1 MRFSL
6 SVTKLVCVLA
16 LSVLAGCGGNFRT
29 YYDKPV
35 PASQSAN
42 WRLSSVQVTAPRT
55 LVVSEAETFLPNADI
70 VWREDTRGDRYTQ
83 VEKIMRDAI
92 TKGASGLHGSRPVI
106 IRATMTRFHA
116 MTFLAE
122 TKAPGGT
129 HDVEFNLSIS
139 DARSGEVL
147 YGPTHIEAS
156 LPAMTGD
163 QMVRARL
170 AGQSQ
175 KSQITAHVAATI
187 RGLLGLGPDARA
199 TFSSIGG

>member
-6 SVTKLVCVLA
+6 SVTKLICVLA
-16 LSVLAGCGGNFRT
+16 LSVLAGCGGSFRT
-29 YYDKPV
+29 YYDSPV

-55 LVVSEAETFLPNADI
+55 LVVSEADTFIPDADI
-70 VWREDTRGDRYTQ
+70 VWREDPRGDRYSQ
-83 VEKIMRDAI
+83 VEKIIQNAI
-92 TKGASGLHGSRPVI
+92 TKGAAGLHGSRPVV

-129 HDVEFNLSIS
+129 HDIEFNLTIS
-139 DARSGEVL
+139 DAGTGATL
-147 YGPTHIEAS
+147 YGPTHVEAS
-156 LPAMTGD
+156 FPAMTGE
-163 QMVRARL
+163 QMARARV

-187 RGLLGLGPDARA
+187 RGLLDLGPDARA